1 MYKYSSEHYD
11 NIKTL
16 WDQKTF
22 ERRDEWDEWYVN
34 NLTFNYSLNF
44 NKTAAENMDDTLYP
58 YEISDRDP

>member
-16 WDQKTF
+16 WDQETF

-34 NLTFNYSLNF
+34 LLSFNYSSNF
-44 NKTAAENMDDTLYP
+44 NKTAAEDMGTELYP